1 MKARRAPAELTLAQ
15 AKNYAISLQEAIVHL
30 GRSVRQNAQ
39 AMHASHKDR
48 LFQLT
53 EGLER
58 LYWQAINLESE
69 THTRLLESMQP
80 KEVTDGPQKA
90 PQK

>member
-1 MKARRAPAELTLAQ
+1 MTHPRPPAELTPAQ

-39 AMHASHKDR
+39 AMNYSHKDR

-58 LYWQAINLESE
+58 LYWQAKNLESE
-69 THTRLLESMQP
+69 THTKLLESMHP
-80 KEVTDGPQKA
+80 KEANDGTQKA
-90 PQK
+90 P